1 MSVGASTPELRK
13 HIRAIEEGNRAEAE
27 WMSDA
32 RLDELASFCDL
43 AVSHLISA
51 REGAWRRDQ
60 GLAGVHLGHARG
72 ALILALKFFNAL
84 SSDASG
90 KGGAA

>member
-1 MSVGASTPELRK
+1 MSVGASTPELKWHLRE
-13 HIRAIEEGNRAEAE
+13 IERGNRLEAD

-32 RLDELASFCDL
+32 RLEELVGLCDL
-43 AVSHLISA
+43 VASHVISA

-72 ALILALKFFNAL
+72 ALILALKFFNSL
-84 SSDASG
+84 PPDASG
-90 KGGAA
+90 KGNTP